1 MCHAKGQW
9 TQFRLSDHHSVSHAE
24 RCRIDSLEKLLSDS
38 LLVCRTDAL
47 PRESRCVGTCIAF
60 TLVLCPY
67 SKESFV
73 FLPSQVYDAVA
84 WGKDPPET

>member
-9 TQFRLSDHHSVSHAE
+9 TRFRLSDHRSVLHAE
-24 RCRIDSLEKLLSDS
+24 RCRIDSLEKLLSVS
-38 LLVCRTDAL
+38 LFVCRTDAL

-73 FLPSQVYDAVA
+73 FRPSQVYDAVA